1 LSEIGRRLWSTL
13 ASPKQHK
20 VAIDTAHGTS
30 TLRDTDMFSKRPARA
45 LRRLV
50 ALIAAITVVPLA
62 TLMWLGWRLLEQDR
76 ALERQQIQQRVERG
90 ADLVVAAL
98 QRVIGVSEQRL
109 VGGSQ
114 EWSDGAVVV
123 RYRDQAVEA
132 FPRERV
138 AYFPVVPPLR
148 EAAVAAFAR
157 GEDLEFRQRD
167 LKAAIEIFRELA
179 RSSDP
184 AIRAGGL
191 LRLARSLHK
200 AGQVQQAADTYSRL
214 AEIDDVSVGGV
225 PARLIA
231 RYGRCKLLEEQN
243 RRAELRAEALD
254 FDRDLRSGRWA
265 LTAPVYWLYT
275 GDAAKWNGSAS
286 TLPQQPEVFA
296 DAVNTLWDQ
305 WKTMRPAAIV
315 SSGRE
320 SLDVRG
326 QTLTVV
332 WQASDGVFRAL
343 IATSAFVESQWL
355 AAIAPIAREQKV
367 SFSLRDASGKRAF
380 GSDADDA
387 HKATRSAAESALPWN
402 VAVTSLDPP
411 DEDRDFALRRRLLI
425 AGLLLLVFM
434 ALTASYLIVRALS
447 RELAVARLQSDFVA
461 AVSHEFRTPLT
472 ALRQFTDM
480 LREQPA
486 LDDGRRRVAYDAQ
499 SRATHRLTQLVESL
513 LDFGRMEA
521 GARRYQFEPRD
532 CAELVRRV
540 VDDFRGEVNAT
551 GHHVEFRGDGSAQIA
566 ADDEALARAVRNL
579 LDNAVKYSPAPS
591 PVEVGVERCNGQVFI
606 SVHDHGMGIPA
617 HERADIFAKFHR
629 GEQART
635 QGIKGTGI
643 GLAMVDEI
651 VRAHHGHVDV
661 VSEPGKGSTF
671 TIVLPVVKA

>member
-1 LSEIGRRLWSTL
+1 MEVV
-13 ASPKQHK
+13 SPKRHRA
-20 VAIDTAHGTS
+20 AIDTAHGTC
-30 TLRDTDMFSKRPARA
+30 TLRDTDMFSKGPARP
-45 LRRLV
+45 LRSLV
-50 ALIAAITVVPLA
+50 ALIVVITVVPLA
-62 TLMWLGWRLLEQDR
+62 TLLWLGWRLLEQDR
-76 ALERQQIQQRVERG
+76 VLERQQIQQRVERG
-90 ADLVVAAL
+90 ADLVVAGL
-98 QRVIGVSEQRL
+98 QRVIGASEQRL
-109 VGGSQ
+109 ARGGQ
-114 EWSDGAVVV
+114 EWPDGAVMVT
-123 RYRDQAVEA
+123 YRDQAVEA

-148 EAAVAAFAR
+148 EAPVAAFVR

-167 LKAAIEIFRELA
+167 LKAAIEVFRELA

-200 AGQVQQAADTYSRL
+200 MGQVQQAADTYSRL
-214 AEIDDVSVGGV
+214 AEIGDVSVGGV

-243 RRAELRAEALD
+243 RRAELRTEALD

-265 LTAPVYWLYT
+265 LTASVYWLYT
-275 GDAAKWNGSAS
+275 GDAAKCNGSVS
-286 TLPQQPEVFA
+286 TAPRQAEVFA

-305 WKTMRPAAIV
+305 LKTMRPAAAA

-320 SLDVRG
+320 LLEARG
-326 QTLTVV
+326 QRLTVV

-343 IATSAFVESQWL
+343 VATPSFVESQWL
-355 AAIAPIAREQKV
+355 VAIAPIVKEQKI
-367 SFSLRDASGKRAF
+367 SLSLRDASGQRAF
-380 GSDADDA
+380 GTDAGNT
-387 HKATRSAAESALPWN
+387 HTATRSAAESALPWN
-402 VAVTSLDPP
+402 VVAASLDPP
-411 DEDRDFALRRRLLI
+411 DEDRDFALRRQLI
-425 AGLLLLVFM
+425 VAGLLLLVFM
-434 ALTASYLIVRALS
+434 ALGASYVIVRAVS

-513 LDFGRMEA
+513 LDFGRMQA
-521 GARRYQFEPRD
+521 GARRYHFEPRD
-532 CAELVRRV
+532 CAELVGRV
-540 VDDFRGEVNAT
+540 VDDFRGEANAT
-551 GHHVEFRGDGSAQIA
+551 GHRVEFRGGGSAQID

-579 LDNAVKYSPAPS
+579 LDNAVKYSPVPS
-591 PVEVGVERCNGQVFI
+591 PVEVGVERRNGQVLI
-606 SVHDHGMGIPA
+606 SVHDQGMGIPA
-617 HERADIFAKFHR
+617 HERANIFAKFHR

-661 VSEPGKGSTF
+661 ASEPGAGSTF